1 MNGLLA
7 RRDFLGAL
15 AFSASA
21 FAASASA
28 RPERIVCLEWTAAE
42 MVCSLG
48 LYPIAIG
55 DLGGYQDWAV
65 EPRLSDATIDLGS
78 RSEPNVEVIRALAP
92 DLIVT
97 ALGYGVDEEQMRR
110 FAPVATVPLYV
121 GGGPPPLTAAVDE
134 TRKLAGT
141 MRRQAEGEV
150 LIDDTSSAF
159 DVVSKS
165 ISGRKQPS
173 VAVISLF
180 DDRHVRIYGKGGLF
194 HDVMDR
200 VGVVNAWTGETS
212 SWGFS
217 TARIADLV
225 RLEEAIIL
233 SLDPVPE
240 NVAIRVRQSTL
251 WQNLPA
257 VQAGRVVSVPAVWPF
272 GGLGAARRFAHILA
286 NALGGI

>member
-7 RRDFLGAL
+7 RRDFLGVL

-21 FAASASA
+21 LPAAASG
-28 RPERIVCLEWTAAE
+28 RPERIACLEWTAAE
-42 MVCSLG
+42 MVCGLG
-48 LYPIAIG
+48 LCPIAVG
-55 DLGGYQDWAV
+55 DVGGYRDWAV
-65 EPRLSDATIDLGS
+65 EPRLPDATIDLGS
-78 RSEPNVEVIRALAP
+78 RSEPNVEMIRALAP

-110 FAPVATVPLYV
+110 FAPVATLPLYD
-121 GGGPPPLTAAVDE
+121 GRSPTPLMAAVAE
-134 TRKLAGT
+134 TRKLAGI
-141 MRRQAEGEV
+141 MQRQAEGEA
-150 LIDDTSSAF
+150 LIENTSSAL

-194 HDVMDR
+194 QDVMDR
-200 VGVVNAWTGETS
+200 VGIVNAWTGETS

-225 RLEEAIIL
+225 RLEEALIL

-286 NALGGI
+286 NALGSI